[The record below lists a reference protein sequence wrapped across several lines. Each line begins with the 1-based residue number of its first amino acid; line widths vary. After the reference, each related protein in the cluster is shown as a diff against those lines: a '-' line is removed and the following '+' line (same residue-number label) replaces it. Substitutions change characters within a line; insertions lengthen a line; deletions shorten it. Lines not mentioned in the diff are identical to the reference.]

1 MSLNILIVDDDAPA
15 RRRMRQLLAR
25 CPAGHCGDVEEAA
38 DAFRAA
44 GLMRHRRF
52 DLVLLDIHMP
62 GQSGLQLA
70 TTLRELPQQ
79 PAVVFVTGHVQ
90 HALQAFDVD
99 AIDYITKPVH
109 PDRLARALA
118 KAADRRG
125 LRPAE
130 VFNENNSL
138 RVVQRGQA
146 QRVRLA
152 DVLYIRAER
161 KRLTLVTRD
170 GIFETDGTLAELED
184 LFDYQVLRVHRHT
197 LAVMSAVTQL
207 RRVEDEPSSNP
218 RWTLGLRGSCEQ
230 LPVARRLVSAVRG
243 RLLFRKA

>member
-25 CPAGHCGDVEEAA
+25 CPPDHCGDVEEAA
-38 DAFRAA
+38 DAVRAA

-62 GQSGLQLA
+62 GQTGLQLA
-70 TTLRELPQQ
+70 HSMRGLPQQ
-79 PAVVFVTGHVQ
+79 PSVVFVTGHTQ
-90 HALQAFDVD
+90 HALHAFDVD

-118 KAADRRG
+118 KASDRH
-125 LRPAE
+125 RPDSGD
-130 VFNENNSL
+130 VFSENNSL
-138 RVVQRGQA
+138 RIVQRGQA

-152 DVLYIRAER
+152 DVLYIRAEN
-161 KRLTLVTRD
+161 KRLTLFTHH
-170 GIFETDGTLAELED
+170 GMFETDGTLAELED
-184 LFDYQVLRVHRHT
+184 LFDHRVLRVHRHT

-207 RRVEDEPSSNP
+207 RRVDNDLSGNP
-218 RWTLGLRGSCEQ
+218 KWMLGLRGGCEP
-230 LPVARRLVSAVRG
+230 LPVARRMVSAVRD